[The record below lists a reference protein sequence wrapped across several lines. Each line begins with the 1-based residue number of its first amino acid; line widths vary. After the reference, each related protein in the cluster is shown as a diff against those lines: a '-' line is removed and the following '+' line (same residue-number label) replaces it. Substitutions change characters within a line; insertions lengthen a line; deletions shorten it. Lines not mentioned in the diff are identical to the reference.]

1 MNISARR
8 VGIANGGDDQ
18 LRHCEPDEQVDRRL
32 IERIAA
38 RDTRAMYE
46 LYLLYHSRVAR
57 LLDRISL
64 QSGLVDEMVHDAFLD
79 VWKGAGDFRG
89 DTHVAT
95 WVYGIAYS
103 RWRMTIRKQMRSPNR
118 GRTFLLASTNVV
130 AWPFTLLSSKQ
141 RAVVE
146 FAYGLGLSREEI
158 AAAMRCPVNSV
169 MVRMKYARR
178 RLSALTQPPSISHA
192 GGDLREATGR

>member
-1 MNISARR
+1 MNISAHR
-8 VGIANGGDDQ
+8 VEIAFDGGDQ
-18 LRHCEPDEQVDRRL
+18 LRHCEPEEQVDRGL

-38 RDTRAMYE
+38 RDTQAMYE

-64 QSGLVDEMVHDAFLD
+64 QSGLVDEMVHDAFLV
-79 VWKGAGDFRG
+79 VWKRAADFHG
-89 DTHVAT
+89 DTRVAT
-95 WVYGIAYS
+95 WIYGIAYS
-103 RWRMTIRKQMRSPNR
+103 RWRITLRKQVRSPNR
-118 GRTFLLASTNVV
+118 GRISLPPSTNVI

-141 RAVVE
+141 RAIME
-146 FAYGLGLSREEI
+146 FAYGLGLSCEEI
-158 AAAMRCPVNSV
+158 GAAMHCPINSV
-169 MVRMKYARR
+169 LVRMKFARR